1 MNFNFRVFSFFLAF
15 HSQKNRK
22 IYIFGGQRGKE
33 ICADFLKY
41 DIESNTITTV
51 PIAEPD
57 PTVFS
62 GPVVASIDVKRGE
75 LFALLRDSLWVF
87 PLATSEWSMIYKNT
101 MHSCTSPEIFVFDS
115 VAKKHFVVKSSSE
128 FCLEL
133 SKPSR
138 GHIFSYCKY
147 LIRKQNYEEI
157 THTNSIDALMYLRND
172 LAETIDQSD
181 NEQVNDFHKL
191 ASLLF
196 CNKTDDS
203 KRDNEEDLIKVRIQR
218 SSLFN
223 KLIELLPE
231 SKCQP
236 RPNLCNFINI

>member
-1 MNFNFRVFSFFLAF
+1 M
-15 HSQKNRK
+15 
-22 IYIFGGQRGKE
+22 
-33 ICADFLKY
+33 DFLKY
-41 DIESNTITTV
+41 DIDANTITSV
-51 PIAEPD
+51 PITEPD
-57 PTVFS
+57 TSSQSIFA
-62 GPVVASIDVKRGE
+62 GPSLATIDVNRGE
-75 LFALLRDSLWVF
+75 VFALLRDCLWVF
-87 PLATSEWSMIYKNT
+87 SLATSEWSLIYKST
-101 MHSCTSPEIFVFDS
+101 MHTFTSPESFVFDS
-115 VAKKHFVVKSSSE
+115 VAKKHFVVNSGSE
-128 FCLEL
+128 FFLEL

-138 GHIFSYCKY
+138 IHIFSYCKY

-172 LAETIDQSD
+172 LAETIDRND

-196 CNKTDDS
+196 CNKTGDS
-203 KRDNEEDLIKVRIQR
+203 KRESDEDLIKTRNQR
-218 SSLFN
+218 SKLFN

>member
-1 MNFNFRVFSFFLAF
+1 MNNTKKNVF

-41 DIESNTITTV
+41 DVDAKTIQSVQTSTC
-51 PIAEPD
+51 EPEGQ
-57 PTVFS
+57 TSIFS
-62 GPVVASIDVKRGE
+62 GPSLATIDSVQGE
-75 LFALLRDSLWVF
+75 VFALLRDSLWIF
-87 PLATSEWSMIYKNT
+87 SLATSEWSMIYKSPG
-101 MHSCTSPEIFVFDS
+101 HSTSDCFVLAAA
-115 VAKKHFVVKSSSE
+115 AKKHFLCKSGAVYG
-128 FCLEL
+128 LEL
-133 SKPSR
+133 TKPSR
-138 GHIFSYCKY
+138 ENIFSYCKY

-157 THTNSIDALMYLRND
+157 THTNSINALKFLRNN
-172 LAETIDQSD
+172 LGETIDAND
-181 NEQVNDFHKL
+181 EEQVKDFHKL

-196 CNKTDDS
+196 CNKSDDN
-203 KRDNEEDLIKVRIQR
+203 RPRADREEDLNKTRNQR
-218 SSLFN
+218 SILFN